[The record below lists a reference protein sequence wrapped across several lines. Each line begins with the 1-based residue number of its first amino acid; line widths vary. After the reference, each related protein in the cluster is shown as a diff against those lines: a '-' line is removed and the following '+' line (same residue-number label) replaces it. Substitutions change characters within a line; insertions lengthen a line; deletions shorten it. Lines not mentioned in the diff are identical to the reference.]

1 MIHKVNLN
9 LKTVRDYNFFDLQQC
24 CIDFVSIFLCLRT
37 AKVQVEAPVP
47 VQLMVSGLAPSHIF
61 A

>member
-47 VQLMVSGLAPSHIF
+47 VLAPSHIF